1 MTSQKTGGHL
11 DLAGII
17 KWRIMY
23 IMLNM
28 ISRQVAQSFVSPF
41 TPLTRPTTH
50 STYPTGLFDGHHGDI
65 LVRINAHPTADC
77 PVSFARWLSMFLAHP
92 A

>member
-1 MTSQKTGGHL
+1 MTSQNTGGHL

-28 ISRQVAQSFVSPF
+28 VSRQVSQSFSF
-41 TPLTRPTTH
+41 ALH
-50 STYPTGLFDGHHGDI
+50 ASYQAHNAFHHGD
-65 LVRINAHPTADC
+65 T
-77 PVSFARWLSMFLAHP
+77 M
-92 A
+92 